1 MRIALGLDLADK
13 KCAAYA
19 VPVGKAKK
27 AQREFLDGFNK
38 DFRRV
43 PTTKEDLQRMVDVLK
58 DESDGIHVLI
68 ENSTITHKVYWLL
81 VGMGCEVLVAQSAD
95 LLRITES
102 VTKNDDND
110 AMELA
115 AYMRRRLNGE
125 DEFRTVVMTPP
136 EIMAKKMFIRAIY
149 VDKTYLSECKKRL
162 RFRPKVM
169 GADLRREY
177 KDISCERSLTQLRE
191 TGDPYLCYEVA
202 VIRATKSRIQDGER
216 YISTLF
222 KDDPYFDLLMTIP
235 GFGLE
240 ISAYISTIIIDIDRF
255 DDKKQL
261 EAYSGLVPRQ
271 RSSADSDPN
280 CRTTHHGDEWA
291 REFLGYAVKAHVMW
305 AKDSVVTIMYNRL
318 RARGMPY
325 KKVITACSRKMVDVV
340 WSVLKNGRSFTS
352 DQNVLRQARGAAA
365 EIERM
370 DSELSEQEL
379 DAKYAEAA

>member
-149 VDKTYLSECKKRL
+149 VDCAFDTPSKL
-162 RFRPKVM
+162 
-169 GADLRREY
+169 
-177 KDISCERSLTQLRE
+177 IS
-191 TGDPYLCYEVA
+191 
-202 VIRATKSRIQDGER
+202 KIQ
-216 YISTLF
+216 F
-222 KDDPYFDLLMTIP
+222 
-235 GFGLE
+235 
-240 ISAYISTIIIDIDRF
+240 
-255 DDKKQL
+255 
-261 EAYSGLVPRQ
+261 
-271 RSSADSDPN
+271 
-280 CRTTHHGDEWA
+280 
-291 REFLGYAVKAHVMW
+291 
-305 AKDSVVTIMYNRL
+305 
-318 RARGMPY
+318 
-325 KKVITACSRKMVDVV
+325 
-340 WSVLKNGRSFTS
+340 
-352 DQNVLRQARGAAA
+352 
-365 EIERM
+365 
-370 DSELSEQEL
+370 
-379 DAKYAEAA
+379 

>member
-1 MRIALGLDLADK
+1 
-13 KCAAYA
+13 
-19 VPVGKAKK
+19 
-27 AQREFLDGFNK
+27 
-38 DFRRV
+38 
-43 PTTKEDLQRMVDVLK
+43 
-58 DESDGIHVLI
+58 
-68 ENSTITHKVYWLL
+68 
-81 VGMGCEVLVAQSAD
+81 
-95 LLRITES
+95 
-102 VTKNDDND
+102 
-110 AMELA
+110 
-115 AYMRRRLNGE
+115 
-125 DEFRTVVMTPP
+125 
-136 EIMAKKMFIRAIY
+136 
-149 VDKTYLSECKKRL
+149 
-162 RFRPKVM
+162 
-169 GADLRREY
+169 
-177 KDISCERSLTQLRE
+177 
-191 TGDPYLCYEVA
+191 
-202 VIRATKSRIQDGER
+202 
-216 YISTLF
+216 
-222 KDDPYFDLLMTIP
+222 MTIP

-305 AKDSVVTIMYNRL
+305 AKDSVVTIMYKRL